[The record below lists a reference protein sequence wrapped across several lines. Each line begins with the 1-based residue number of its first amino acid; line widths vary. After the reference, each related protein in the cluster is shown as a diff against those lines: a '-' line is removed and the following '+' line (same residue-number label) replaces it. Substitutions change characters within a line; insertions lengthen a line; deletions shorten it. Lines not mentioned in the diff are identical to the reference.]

1 MSRITEVADRAGVS
15 AMTVSRVL
23 NNSGYVSAATR
34 QRVELAIAQL
44 GYVPNLAAR
53 ALRAGR

>member
-23 NNSGYVSAATR
+23 NNSGYVSSATR
-34 QRVELAIAQL
+34 QRVELAIA
-44 GYVPNLAAR
+44 
-53 ALRAGR
+53 